1 MYNVPYYY
9 GNNTQANIDKIDN
22 QIREL
27 ETLRS
32 HLQKPQP
39 SINQTFQLAPT
50 NQSGIKYVDS
60 ESDVSKELV
69 FVDTLFVDKGYTTM
83 WYKNV
88 KGEIK
93 EYRLEEV
100 KKEDERDLIIK
111 DLQKQL
117 KELKEGKD
125 EPSNSDTNEPVKE
138 Q

>member
-1 MYNVPYYY
+1 MYGTPYYY
-9 GNNTQANIDKIDN
+9 NNTQANIDKIDN

-27 ETLRS
+27 ENLRS

-50 NQSGIKYVDS
+50 SQNGIKFVDDID
-60 ESDVSKELV
+60 EVSKELV
-69 FVDTLFVDKGYTTM
+69 FVDTLFVDKKFTTM

-93 EYRLEEV
+93 EYELKEV

-111 DLQKQL
+111 DLQEQIKN
-117 KELKEGKD
+117 LKEGVKD
-125 EPSNSDTNEPVKE
+125 EPNGTDIDEPTKE